1 MADPVVV
8 GVDGSAE
15 SREALDVAARLAQQ
29 GGAALVVLHVRHEGS
44 LTAAGEAAPSA
55 DAALVAALDEGEA
68 AARAQASDR
77 LGSKGL
83 DWRFEVVRGDPAD
96 ELIRY
101 ATEHGA
107 TGIIV
112 GARAHGLVGGMLLG
126 SVSQKLVRQ
135 SPISV
140 LVARDGKA
148 EPVGGETLTATNG

>member
-15 SREALDVAARLAQQ
+15 SRDALDAAARLAQQ
-29 GGAALVVLHVRHEGS
+29 GGAPLVVLNVRHEGS
-44 LTAAGEAAPSA
+44 LAAAGEAAPSA
-55 DAALVAALDEGEA
+55 DAAIVAALDEGEA
-68 AARAQASDR
+68 AARAQASER
-77 LGSKGL
+77 LGRTGL

-101 ATEHGA
+101 AVEHGA
-107 TGIIV
+107 RGIIV
-112 GARAHGLVGGMLLG
+112 GARAHGLVGGVLLG